1 MKVYDKYCDDVL
13 KGKVV
18 ASIYIKQAVERFIA
32 FRKRPD
38 IYFDE
43 EAVERCVGFISKMKH
58 FKGKSANTPFILSP
72 WQQFVIANI
81 IGLKWK
87 STGYRVCR
95 EVYLQVARKA
105 GKDALIAA
113 LSLYMLIA
121 DGEASP
127 EIACLAN
134 SREQAMILFE
144 YIDKFA
150 RSLDPKEQAIK
161 HYKKYVTFNANN
173 GVCKTYSADA
183 SKLDGLNISLGTV
196 DEMHEMKDRKL
207 YDVIKSSMGM
217 RTQPLM
223 VIITTAGYNLES
235 PCHDMYNLAIEI
247 LSGVKQDDSFFPFLY
262 TLDLDDDWTD
272 ERNWEK
278 CQPNLDVTVTREF
291 MRSEVQKAK
300 NDSSAVTGI
309 LTKTFNMWVQSYTQW
324 IPMEKIAKQMSN
336 VNLEDY
342 RGNICYLGVDL
353 SSVGDFTSL
362 SCLIPYKDKFIF
374 KSWCF
379 LPGESLN
386 NHPKRELYDKFIK
399 EGSLIITDG
408 NTTDYDYIIHKIRE
422 ISEILIVQGVY
433 YDSWNATFFTIKAQ
447 EQGYNMVPV
456 SQSIGNFNGPTKEFE
471 RLIKDEKTII
481 DKNSNVLWQFDN
493 AELKMDAN
501 GNVKP
506 SKSNY
511 GKKIDSVI
519 SMIMALAG
527 QMKNPV
533 GDMDIFFIA

>member
-1 MKVYDKYCDDVL
+1 MKGYERYIENVKN
-13 KGKVV
+13 GKITT
-18 ASIYIKQAVERFIA
+18 SLYIKQAVDRFEA
-32 FRKRPD
+32 FKKRPD

-43 EAVERCVGFISKMKH
+43 EAVDKCVRFIYNMKH
-58 FKGKSANTPFILSP
+58 FKGKSAGTNFLLSD

-113 LSLYMLIA
+113 LSLYCLIA
-121 DGEASP
+121 DGEAAP

-134 SREQAMILFE
+134 SRDQSMILFE

-150 RSLDPKEQAIK
+150 KSIDPKEEAI
-161 HYKKYVTFNANN
+161 HHFKKYIDFPANN
-173 GVCKTYSADA
+173 GVCKTYSADS
-183 SKLDGLNISLGTV
+183 SKLDGLNISLAV
-196 DEMHEMKDRKL
+196 IDEFHESPNRRL
-207 YDVIKSSMGM
+207 YDVMKSSQGM

-235 PCHDMYNLAIEI
+235 PCHDMYNLSIEI
-247 LSGVKQDDSFFPFLY
+247 LSGVKQDDTFFPFLY
-262 TLDLDDDWTD
+262 TLDLEDDWTD

-278 CQPNLDVTVTREF
+278 VQPNLDITVTREF

-300 NDSSAVTGI
+300 NDSTAVTGI

-324 IPMEKIAKQMSN
+324 IPMEKIARQMKE
-336 VNLEDY
+336 VDLEEY
-342 RGNICYLGVDL
+342 KGCICYLGVDL

-362 SCLIPYKDKFIF
+362 SVLIPYKDKYVF

-379 LPGESLN
+379 LPGESLV
-386 NHPKRELYDKFIK
+386 NHPKKELYDKFIR
-399 EGSLIITDG
+399 EGSMIITDG
-408 NTTDYDYIIHKIRE
+408 NTTDYDYIIYKIRE

-447 EQGYNMVPV
+447 EQGYNMVPI

-471 RLIKDEKTII
+471 RLIKDEKAII

-493 AELKMDAN
+493 AELKMDPN

-511 GKKIDSVI
+511 GKKIDSII

-527 QMKNPV
+527 QMKNPI
-533 GDMDIFFIA
+533 GDMDIFFIK